1 MASYPPRSLVA
12 KDSNPKTVTRHS
24 TILRVEERF
33 DDFNIQ
39 DANSNRKF
47 MRVKAKKATMRGRK
61 KVYAGEDEWLFDI
74 IQKPFRF
81 RPTFSVRGE
90 NKQELMKVKFRA
102 IGRTAHATFTNA
114 AGKPVTL
121 TLKGAKMFGS
131 KVEIIE
137 EASKAPVASIERK
150 RFDSLKTL
158 ARSAAGQD
166 TYNLTVQPQV
176 DAALIVAMCVCMDE
190 KKEQQE
196 AQRRR

>member
-90 NKQELMKVKFRA
+90 NKQELMKVKFR
-102 IGRTAHATFTNA
+102 GT
-114 AGKPVTL
+114 
-121 TLKGAKMFGS
+121 
-131 KVEIIE
+131 
-137 EASKAPVASIERK
+137 
-150 RFDSLKTL
+150 
-158 ARSAAGQD
+158 
-166 TYNLTVQPQV
+166 
-176 DAALIVAMCVCMDE
+176 
-190 KKEQQE
+190 
-196 AQRRR
+196 